1 MDQAIVASHSK
12 MKIGKCLN
20 YSSLKIM
27 KYEICF
33 HFKTHRCSVGFGTQR
48 SLQLIHIKSKD
59 SYTYF
64 HINRV
69 PSYQSQNVDSS
80 YHTCGRM
87 DRGILK
93 FTEKSFVVV
102 FNKDKE

>member
-33 HFKTHRCSVGFGTQR
+33 HFKNS
-48 SLQLIHIKSKD
+48 SLPSWVWNSEITTFIHIKSKD

-64 HINRV
+64 HVNRV

-80 YHTCGRM
+80 YHTCGRK

-93 FTEKSFVVV
+93 FTEKSFVAL
-102 FNKDKE
+102 KM